1 MKKLKNPDAISG
13 ITSKF
18 SLLWKVGF
26 DYPVDSNNYDGK

>member
-13 ITSKF
+13 ITS
-18 SLLWKVGF
+18 SNVGF